1 MPLSLADVPS
11 AATPSDFDH
20 QGGTLLRVPATGL
33 APDAPA
39 AGGLLSVAVLGST
52 TLLAACGG
60 GDDELAVEL
69 LARGPTTRQTLLGQ
83 PAAQTSRE
91 HAQAW
96 RLPTPDEL
104 MDWAERTY
112 GSLFPGHLATQVVG
126 DLSYRGPYA
135 TGNYMGVQGGNVL
148 VLGPLSDNVVASVG
162 SLADFASTVL
172 GVDQSI
178 TANDAARFLGQAAF
192 GGTAADVAAVQR
204 LGFDGWLAA
213 QFALP
218 RGQSHWDWMVA
229 NGYAVVA
236 NTFNFSG
243 VDNTLWR
250 KLMSSPDV
258 LRQRVALALSE
269 IFVISMDGLP
279 VNWRGLV
286 AASYMDTLETHAF
299 GNYRQLLEAVTLSV
313 GMGVY
318 LNMRGNQKADGKGRE
333 PDENYAREVMQLFT
347 IGLYKLN
354 ADGTQQTVNGVPQDT
369 YTQDDIKGLARV
381 FTGWDYDRYNASV
394 PDHAARPMAF
404 VASRH
409 SPETKSFLGV
419 NLPAG
424 TDGVGEL
431 RVALDTLANHPNVG
445 PFIGKQLI
453 QRLVTSNPS
462 AAYVGRVAAVF
473 ANNGQGVRGDLAAV
487 VRAVLLDVEA
497 RTSSTQPGG
506 GKLREPMVRLVQWA
520 RTFSAASPLG
530 QWNVGNM
537 SSASTRLGQ
546 SPLRSPSVFNFFRPG
561 YVPPGTTLGT
571 AALTAPEFQLTN
583 ESTVVGYANWM
594 QTVVGS
600 GVGEVKG
607 DYTPWVSLATAP
619 TALFDE
625 LNTLLAA
632 GQLGLASRATITSAV
647 GSMASATDANKL
659 NRVYATVWLI
669 MCSPEYLVQ
678 K

>member
-178 TANDAARFLGQAAF
+178 TANDAARFLAQAAF
-192 GGTAADVAAVQR
+192 GGTAAEAAAVRR

-218 RGQSHWDWMVA
+218 RSQSHWDWLVA

-279 VNWRGLV
+279 VNWRGMV

-318 LNMRGNQKADGKGRE
+318 LNMRGNQKADAKGRE

-347 IGLYKLN
+347 IGLHKLN
-354 ADGTQQTVNGVPQDT
+354 PDGSVQTVNGVAQDT

-381 FTGWDYDRYNASV
+381 FTGWDYDRFDRNV
-394 PDHAARPMAF
+394 PDHASRPMAF
-404 VASRH
+404 AANRH

-431 RVALDTLANHPNVG
+431 RAALDTLANHANVG

-497 RTSSTQPGG
+497 RTPSTQPGG

-520 RTFSAASPLG
+520 HTFNATSPLG
-530 QWNVGNM
+530 KWNVGNM

-571 AALTAPEFQLTN
+571 AGLMAPEFQLTN

-594 QTVVGS
+594 QTVIGS

-607 DYTPWVSLATAP
+607 DYTPWVPLATTP
-619 TALFDE
+619 SALFDE

-632 GQLGLASRATITSAV
+632 GQLGAASRVTITAAV
-647 GSMASATDANKL
+647 GSMAAATDANKL

>member
-1 MPLSLADVPS
+1 MSLTLADGPS
-11 AATPSDFDH
+11 AATPSDSVRH
-20 QGGTLLRVPATGL
+20 EEALLRVRATGL
-33 APDAPA
+33 APEEPA
-39 AGGLLSVAVLGST
+39 AGWLSLVAALGST
-52 TLLAACGG
+52 GLLAACGG
-60 GDDELAVEL
+60 GDDVVATDL
-69 LARGPTTRQTLLGQ
+69 LARGPTTRQFLLGQ
-83 PAAQTSRE
+83 PAAQTMRE
-91 HAQAW
+91 HARAW

-104 MDWAERTY
+104 MDWAERSY

-135 TGNYMGVQGGNVL
+135 TGNYMGVQGNNVL
-148 VLGPLSDNVVASVG
+148 VLGPVSNNVVASVG

>member
-1 MPLSLADVPS
+1 MPTLAVEVPRAPLVS
-11 AATPSDFDH
+11 AAPGHEIDATIDRAAPPLPEF
-20 QGGTLLRVPATGL
+20 QGSSWR
-33 APDAPA
+33 
-39 AGGLLSVAVLGST
+39 AGIASLGAGSA
-52 TLLAACGG
+52 LVACGG
-60 GDDELAVEL
+60 GDDGSAAAL
-69 LARGPTTRQTLLGQ
+69 LARGATSSQPLLGQ
-83 PAAQTSRE
+83 PVAQPGRE
-91 HAQAW
+91 SAQAW

-112 GSLFPGHLATQVVG
+112 GTWFPGHLVTVVQG

-135 TGNYMGVQGGNVL
+135 TGNYVGVQGGTVL
-148 VLGPLSDNVVASVG
+148 VLGPASGDQVVNVG
-162 SLADFASTVL
+162 SLANFAASVL
-172 GVDQSI
+172 GTNQAV
-178 TANDAARFLGQAAF
+178 TANEASRFLGQAAF
-192 GGTAADVAAVQR
+192 GGSAADVAVVQS
-204 LGFDGWLAA
+204 LGLDGWLNS
-213 QFALP
+213 QFAAE
-218 RGQSHWDWMVA
+218 RTQSHWDWMVA

-258 LRQRVALALSE
+258 LRQRVTLALSE

-279 VNWRGLV
+279 VNWRGMV
-286 AASYMDTLETHAF
+286 AASYMDTLEAHAL

-318 LNMRGNQKADGKGRE
+318 LNMRGNQKADGRGRE

-347 IGLYKLN
+347 IGLHTLN
-354 ADGTQQTVNGVPQDT
+354 PDGTLQTVNGAPQDT

-381 FTGWDYDRYNASV
+381 FTGWDYDRYNATV
-394 PDHAARPMAF
+394 PDHATRPMAF

-409 SPETKSFLGV
+409 SPEEKKFLGV
-419 NLPAG
+419 TLPAG

-462 AAYVGRVAAVF
+462 AAYVGRVAAAF
-473 ANNGQGVRGDLAAV
+473 ANNGQGVRGDLTAV
-487 VRAVLLDVEA
+487 IRAVLLDTEA
-497 RTSSTQPGG
+497 RTPDSSPGW

-520 RTFSAASPLG
+520 RTFNATSPGDL
-530 QWNVGNM
+530 WNVGNM

-571 AALTAPEFQLTN
+571 AGLAAPEFQITN

-594 QTVVGS
+594 QTVIGS

-607 DYTPWVSLATAP
+607 DYSPWVPLATNP
-619 TALFDE
+619 PALFDA
-625 LNTLLAA
+625 LNDLLAA
-632 GQLGLASRATITSAV
+632 GQLGAASRAAITTAV
-647 GSMASATDANKL
+647 GSMAATTDAHKL
-659 NRVYATVWLI
+659 NRVYATVWLV
-669 MCSPEYLVQ
+669 MCSPEYLAQ

>member
-1 MPLSLADVPS
+1 MPLNLADGPG
-11 AATPSDFDH
+11 AATPSDSVR
-20 QGGTLLRVPATGL
+20 QEEALLRVRATGL
-33 APDAPA
+33 APEEPA
-39 AGGLLSVAVLGST
+39 AGCLPSVAALGST
-52 TLLAACGG
+52 GLLAACGG
-60 GDDELAVEL
+60 GDDDVATDL
-69 LARGPTTRQTLLGQ
+69 LARGPTTRQFLLGQ
-83 PAAQTSRE
+83 PAAQPMRE
-91 HAQAW
+91 HAWAW

-135 TGNYMGVQGGNVL
+135 TGNYMGVQGNNVL
-148 VLGPLSDNVVASVG
+148 VLGPVSNNVVASVG
-162 SLADFASTVL
+162 NLADFAPTVL
-172 GVDQSI
+172 GVDQPI

-204 LGFDGWLAA
+204 LGFDGWFAA

-218 RGQSHWDWMVA
+218 RSQSHWDWMVA

-279 VNWRGLV
+279 VNWRGMV

-354 ADGTQQTVNGVPQDT
+354 ADGTQQSVNGVPQDT

-381 FTGWDYDRYNASV
+381 FTGWDYDRYYASV

-445 PFIGKQLI
+445 PFICKQLI

-497 RTSSTQPGG
+497 RTPSTQPGG

-607 DYTPWVSLATAP
+607 DYTPWASLATSP

-632 GQLGLASRATITSAV
+632 GQLGVASRATITSAV

>member
-178 TANDAARFLGQAAF
+178 TANDAARFLAQAAF
-192 GGTAADVAAVQR
+192 GGTAAEAAAVRR

-218 RGQSHWDWMVA
+218 RSQSHWDWLVA

-279 VNWRGLV
+279 VNWRGMV

-347 IGLYKLN
+347 IGLHKLN
-354 ADGTQQTVNGVPQDT
+354 PDGSVQTVNGVAQDT

-381 FTGWDYDRYNASV
+381 FTGWDYDRFDRNV
-394 PDHAARPMAF
+394 PDHASRPMAF
-404 VASRH
+404 AANRH

-431 RVALDTLANHPNVG
+431 RAALDTLANHANVG

-497 RTSSTQPGG
+497 RTPSTQPGG

-520 RTFSAASPLG
+520 RTFNATSPLG
-530 QWNVGNM
+530 KWNVGNM

-571 AALTAPEFQLTN
+571 AGLMAPEFQLTN

-594 QTVVGS
+594 QTVIGS

-607 DYTPWVSLATAP
+607 DYTPWVPLATTP
-619 TALFDE
+619 SALFDE

-632 GQLGLASRATITSAV
+632 GQLGAASRATITAAV
-647 GSMASATDANKL
+647 GSMAAATDANKL

>member
-178 TANDAARFLGQAAF
+178 TANDAARFLAQAAF
-192 GGTAADVAAVQR
+192 GGTAAEVAAVRR

-218 RGQSHWDWMVA
+218 RSQSHWDWLVA

-279 VNWRGLV
+279 VNWRGMV

-347 IGLYKLN
+347 IGLHKLN
-354 ADGTQQTVNGVPQDT
+354 PDGSVQTVNGVAQDT

-381 FTGWDYDRYNASV
+381 FTGWDYDRFDRNV
-394 PDHAARPMAF
+394 PDHASRPMAF
-404 VASRH
+404 AANRH
-409 SPETKSFLGV
+409 SPETKSFLSV

-431 RVALDTLANHPNVG
+431 RAALDTLANHANVG

-497 RTSSTQPGG
+497 RTPSTQPGG

-520 RTFSAASPLG
+520 RTFNATSPLG
-530 QWNVGNM
+530 KWNVGNM

-571 AALTAPEFQLTN
+571 AGLMAPEFQLTN

-594 QTVVGS
+594 QTVIGS

-607 DYTPWVSLATAP
+607 DYTPWVPLATTP
-619 TALFDE
+619 PALFDE

-632 GQLGLASRATITSAV
+632 GQLGAASRVTITAAV
-647 GSMASATDANKL
+647 GSMAAATDANKL

>member
-1 MPLSLADVPS
+1 MPEASAIELSVTHL
-11 AATPSDFDH
+11 
-20 QGGTLLRVPATGL
+20 
-33 APDAPA
+33 PDASQWNSRLSSVVDSCQISDAQEPDRSRAAVALGGLGLVAGCGGGIDTPA
-39 AGGLLSVAVLGST
+39 VALLEKGATSRQALLGLLSGSNF
-52 TLLAACGG
+52 
-60 GDDELAVEL
+60 
-69 LARGPTTRQTLLGQ
+69 
-83 PAAQTSRE
+83 RE
-91 HAQAW
+91 SPQAW

-104 MDWAERTY
+104 MDWVERTY
-112 GSLFPGHLATQVVG
+112 GDWFPGHLTTVLQG

-135 TGNYMGVQGGNVL
+135 TGNYLAVQGGNVL
-148 VLGPLSDNVVASVG
+148 VLGPLSNNVVVG
-162 SLADFASTVL
+162 VGTLSDFAGFVL
-172 GVDQSI
+172 GADQPV
-178 TANDAARFLGQAAF
+178 TAHEAARFLAQAGF
-192 GGTAADVAAVQR
+192 GGSSADVATVQSQ
-204 LGFDGWLAA
+204 GFESWLVQ
-213 QFALP
+213 QFALS

-229 NGYAVVA
+229 NGFAVSA
-236 NTFNFSG
+236 NIFNFSG

-258 LRQRVALALSE
+258 LRQRVTLALSE

-279 VNWRGLV
+279 VNWRGMV
-286 AASYMDTLETHAF
+286 AAHYMDTLEVHAF

-347 IGLYKLN
+347 IGLHKLN
-354 ADGTQQTVNGVPQDT
+354 GDGTAQTVNGATQDA

-381 FTGWDYDRYNASV
+381 FTGWDYDRASSTV

-404 VASRH
+404 FASRH

-462 AAYVGRVAAVF
+462 TAYVGRVAAVF
-473 ANNGQGVRGDLAAV
+473 ANNGQGVRGDLMAV
-487 VRAVLLDVEA
+487 VRAVLLDTEA
-497 RTSSTQPGG
+497 RTPNANPAW

-520 RTFSAASPLG
+520 RTFNVTSPLG

-561 YVPPGTTLGT
+561 YVPPGTALGT
-571 AALTAPEFQLTN
+571 AGLAAPEFQITN

-594 QTVVGS
+594 QTVIGS

-607 DYTPWVSLATAP
+607 DYAAWVPLATDP
-619 TALFDE
+619 PALFDA
-625 LNTLLAA
+625 LNSLLAA
-632 GQLGLASRATITSAV
+632 GQLGAVSRTTITGAV
-647 GSMASATDANKL
+647 ASMASATDANKL

-669 MCSPEYLVQ
+669 MCSPEYLAQ